1 MCHAAASQLCTR
13 AIAHYSQQRHLSQC
27 WLAQE
32 FNATNVLGHRGAVAD
47 AYGQLINVMW
57 AASAEQ
63 QLSPEDFKAVISR
76 VMPQFQGYA
85 QHDVQEFLA
94 FLLDAV
100 HEDLNR
106 VVQKPE
112 LAPDAAQ
119 PATNATAAA
128 TAAKVR
134 QQCASTFKY

>member
-1 MCHAAASQLCTR
+1 
-13 AIAHYSQQRHLSQC
+13 
-27 WLAQE
+27 
-32 FNATNVLGHRGAVAD
+32 VLGHRGAVAD
-47 AYGQLINVMW
+47 AYGQLINAMW

-112 LAPDAAQ
+112 LPPDAAQ
-119 PATNATAAA
+119 PATNATAAT
-128 TAAKVR
+128 TAAKVSAML
-134 QQCASTFKY
+134 QYL

>member
-1 MCHAAASQLCTR
+1 L
-13 AIAHYSQQRHLSQC
+13 
-27 WLAQE
+27 LAQE
-32 FNATNVLGHRGAVAD
+32 FNPTNVLGHRGAVAD
-47 AYGQLINVMW
+47 AYGQLINAMW

-106 VVQKPE
+106 VVQKPVLTTE
-112 LAPDAAQ
+112 AAQ
-119 PATNATAAA
+119 PAATATTA
-128 TAAKVR
+128 TSKVR
-134 QQCASTFKY
+134 EQY

>member
-1 MCHAAASQLCTR
+1 MFFSL
-13 AIAHYSQQRHLSQC
+13 LP
-27 WLAQE
+27 AQE

-47 AYGQLINVMW
+47 AYGQLINAMW
-57 AASAEQ
+57 SASAEQ
-63 QLSPEDFKAVISR
+63 QLSPEEFKAVISR

-106 VVQKPE
+106 VVQRPV
-112 LAPDAAQ
+112 LAIEAAQ
-119 PATNATAAA
+119 PAATAPAATAAA
-128 TAAKVR
+128 KV
-134 QQCASTFKY
+134 KD